1 MKKDNVISSIIA
13 LGVIV
18 YSFFYAASGLVYA
31 QSFQDANDYLI
42 LVDIRIENYPDAARI
57 VLRTNRYFEYVD
69 YQLEGKFS
77 GIVFDPTEPFYVNA
91 EKFEFDKEGL
101 ISDVKLVKG
110 VLRDKELPL
119 MLQSSFY
126 PLDYFVI
133 CALSKTEYRIS
144 QRANLL
150 VIDIGARRLPIL
162 EEFILSS
169 ILKKKKINVS
179 KQVMGKSTRA
189 VSPNNYPLPQ
199 GERVR
204 VRGLDSNESP
214 SSFSSPHRGEE
225 MPEPLES
232 RPINEAL
239 RQPGGTTSP
248 KAAQKQATGDTFE
261 KFRDKVMGS
270 SMAAKTIT
278 MGLPKTK
285 NTLGYKECLE
295 IATVNYL
302 PLSIAEEEM
311 KLTNMK
317 VDEARRGLFPTAT
330 AKYTTTDGKTMGVE
344 FEEKSYGVQ
353 VEQPIYYGGRLTLAL
368 KQAQVNREVAQTKF
382 DKAEAELVSKVTE
395 AFYNTAT
402 AQLNLNDQ
410 KGLIDKSKEMLAI
423 AEKKYQAE
431 LTNKLEFLNVQSQC
445 NQIEYQLAVAVKDLE
460 IARVNLLQALGVE
473 PSAEVFVDF
482 SLDYK

>member
-1 MKKDNVISSIIA
+1 
-13 LGVIV
+13 
-18 YSFFYAASGLVYA
+18 
-31 QSFQDANDYLI
+31 
-42 LVDIRIENYPDAARI
+42 
-57 VLRTNRYFEYVD
+57 
-69 YQLEGKFS
+69 
-77 GIVFDPTEPFYVNA
+77 
-91 EKFEFDKEGL
+91 
-101 ISDVKLVKG
+101 
-110 VLRDKELPL
+110 
-119 MLQSSFY
+119 
-126 PLDYFVI
+126 
-133 CALSKTEYRIS
+133 
-144 QRANLL
+144 
-150 VIDIGARRLPIL
+150 
-162 EEFILSS
+162 
-169 ILKKKKINVS
+169 
-179 KQVMGKSTRA
+179 
-189 VSPNNYPLPQ
+189 
-199 GERVR
+199 
-204 VRGLDSNESP
+204 
-214 SSFSSPHRGEE
+214 
-225 MPEPLES
+225 
-232 RPINEAL
+232 
-239 RQPGGTTSP
+239 
-248 KAAQKQATGDTFE
+248 
-261 KFRDKVMGS
+261 
-270 SMAAKTIT
+270 MAAKTIT